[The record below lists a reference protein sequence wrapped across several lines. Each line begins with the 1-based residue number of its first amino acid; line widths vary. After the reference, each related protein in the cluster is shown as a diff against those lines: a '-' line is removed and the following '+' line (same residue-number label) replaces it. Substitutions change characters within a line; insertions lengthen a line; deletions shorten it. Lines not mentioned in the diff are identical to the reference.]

1 MSESSQSV
9 APQVP
14 TATALT
20 PPEAEAIATLGY
32 IYGYPLLLMDATRA
46 SWPTPTNRFAHAAEF
61 PDDRFTDVVSPN
73 VDTLYS
79 PAWLDLT
86 KEPIVLALPDVGRRY
101 YTMPLLDA
109 WTNVIA
115 APGTRTTGNGKGAFA
130 IIGPDWSGDLPSTV
144 EAIQSPTNMV
154 WLIGRTYTAGKR
166 DYDAVHAIQRQ
177 YKLAPLRAWVKTGE
191 APAAAAMPMTSTG
204 EPPVAQVDKLAAA
217 PFFARLARLMKAN
230 PPAAGDEPLVRRLGL
245 LGIAPGEPFDPA
257 RLPASIV
264 DAVEGGVAAARARLR
279 GAGPDAMGKVVN
291 GWRMRTDLGRYGT
304 NYEQRAVV
312 AIVGLGANLAEDSVY
327 PGTNVDAAGQPL
339 SGEHRYRLRFSPG
352 ALPPVRSFWSLTIY
366 NDKHFLVANPI
377 GRYAL
382 GDRDPTRAEPDGTLD
397 LLIQRDDPGP
407 EKRANWLPAPAAGF
421 TLALRLYFPKPAV
434 LDGTWRPPAVVR
446 V

>member
-1 MSESSQSV
+1 MSESSESV
-9 APQVP
+9 ASHAP
-14 TATALT
+14 TALT

-32 IYGYPLLLMDATRA
+32 IYGYPLVLMDATRA
-46 SWPTPTNRFAHAAEF
+46 SSPAPANRFAHAAEF
-61 PDDRFTDVVSPN
+61 PDDTFTEVVSPN

-79 PAWLDLT
+79 IAWLDLT

-115 APGTRTTGNGKGAFA
+115 APGTRTTGNGKNAFA
-130 IIGPDWSGDLPSTV
+130 IIGPDWSGDLPSTI

-191 APAAAAMPMTSTG
+191 APAAVAMPMGSDG

-217 PFFARLARLMKAN
+217 PFLARLARLMKAN
-230 PPAAGDEPLVRRLGL
+230 PPAPGDEPLVRRLGL
-245 LGIAPGEPFDPA
+245 LGIAPGEPFDLA
-257 RLPASIV
+257 RLPASIA
-264 DAVEGGVAAARARLR
+264 DAVEAGVAAARARIR
-279 GAGPDAMGKVVN
+279 GAGLDAMGKVVN
-291 GWRMRTDLGRYGT
+291 GWRMRTDLGRYNT
-304 NYEQRAVV
+304 NYEQRAVI
-312 AIVGLGANLAEDSVY
+312 AMMGLGANLAEDAVY
-327 PGTNVDAAGQPL
+327 PGTDVDAAGQPL
-339 SGEHRYRLRFSPG
+339 SGEHRYVLRFAPG
-352 ALPPVRSFWSLTIY
+352 ALPPVKAFWSLTIY

-382 GDRDPTRAEPDGTLD
+382 GDRDPLRAEPDGTLD
-397 LLIQRDDPGP
+397 FFIQRDDPGP
-407 EKRANWLPAPAAGF
+407 EKRSNWLPAPAEGF
-421 TLALRLYFPKPAV
+421 SLALRLYYPKPAV